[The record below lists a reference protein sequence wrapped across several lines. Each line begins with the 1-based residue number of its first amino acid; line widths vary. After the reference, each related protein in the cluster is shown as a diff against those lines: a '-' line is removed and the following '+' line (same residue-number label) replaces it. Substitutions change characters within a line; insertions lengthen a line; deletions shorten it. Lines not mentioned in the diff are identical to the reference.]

1 MSWRRI
7 GKNLLFPPAA
17 VLMLL
22 TPIAVAALIYS
33 MLWLEETAPVR
44 IGSYV
49 LAFYALTVLCARIP
63 SFVRTLRD
71 FKNGNRYVNLW
82 TGDIRL
88 RTNVTLS
95 GSVLWNG
102 AYGALQLGLGIY
114 HGSAWFY
121 SLAAYYATLAAMRLS
136 LVWHT
141 LHHAPGEQMQQELM
155 RYRAC
160 GWVFLL
166 TNLALSGMMFY
177 MIYENRAVR
186 HNEITTIT
194 MAAYTF
200 ATLTMAIVNVIR
212 YRKLN
217 SPALSAA
224 KAISLASACVS
235 MLTLENT
242 MLTTFRSETMMPE
255 KARLFLGLSG
265 GAVSIFIIAMAV
277 YMIVQA
283 SRKLKSLEEA
293 QWNTTTASK

>member
-1 MSWRRI
+1 MNWRRI
-7 GKNLLFPPAA
+7 GKVLLFPPAA
-17 VLMLL
+17 VLSILP
-22 TPIAVAALIYS
+22 PIATASLVYS
-33 MLWLEETAPVR
+33 MLRLAETDPVR

-49 LAFYALTVLCARIP
+49 LAFYALTILCARIP
-63 SFVRTLRD
+63 SLVRFLRD
-71 FKNGNRYVNLW
+71 FKNENRYVKRW
-82 TGDIRL
+82 TGDVRL

-102 AYGALQLGLGIY
+102 AYGALQLGLGVY
-114 HGSAWFY
+114 HHSAWFY

-136 LVWHT
+136 LVRHT
-141 LHHAPGEQMQQELM
+141 LRHEPGEQMRQELT

-177 MIYENRAVR
+177 MIYENRVTR
-186 HNEITTIT
+186 HGEIVTIT

-212 YRKLN
+212 YRKLS

-224 KAISLASACVS
+224 KAISLAAACVS

-242 MLTTFRSETMMPE
+242 MLATFRSETMTPE
-255 KARLFLGLSG
+255 KTRLFLSLSG
-265 GAVSIFIIAMAV
+265 GGVSIFIIAMAV

-283 SRKLKSLEEA
+283 NRKLNSLEEC
-293 QWNTTTASK
+293 NNGR

>member
-1 MSWRRI
+1 MSW
-7 GKNLLFPPAA
+7 KKVWKALLFPPAA
-17 VLMLL
+17 VLIIL
-22 TPIAVAALIYS
+22 TPAAAAALVYS
-33 MLWLEETAPVR
+33 MLWLEETDPIR

-49 LAFYALTVLCARIP
+49 LAFYALTILCVRIP
-63 SFVRTLRD
+63 DLVRTLRE
-71 FKNGNRYVNLW
+71 FKDSSRYLRLW
-82 TGDIRL
+82 TGDVRL

-114 HGSAWFY
+114 HHSAWFY

-136 LVWHT
+136 LVRHT
-141 LHHAPGEQMQQELM
+141 MRYTTGEQMRQELT

-160 GWVFLL
+160 GWVLLL
-166 TNLALSGMMFY
+166 TSLALSGMMFY

-186 HNEITTIT
+186 HNEITSIA

-200 ATLTMAIVNVIR
+200 TTLTMAIVSVIR
-212 YRKLN
+212 YRKLG
-217 SPALSAA
+217 SPAVSAA
-224 KAISLASACVS
+224 KAISLAAACVS

-242 MLTTFRSETMMPE
+242 MLTTFRSETTTPE
-255 KARLFLGLSG
+255 KTRLFLALSG

-283 SRKLKSLEEA
+283 NRRLKSLEGC
-293 QWNTTTASK
+293 NDGR

>member
-1 MSWRRI
+1 MNWKRI
-7 GKNLLFPPAA
+7 GKALLFPPAA
-17 VLMLL
+17 VLIVL
-22 TPIAVAALIYS
+22 TPIAAAALICS
-33 MLWLEETAPVR
+33 MLQLEENDPVR

-49 LAFYALTVLCARIP
+49 LAFYALTILCARTPKLICI
-63 SFVRTLRD
+63 LRD
-71 FKNGNRYVNLW
+71 FKNENRYVKLW
-82 TGDIRL
+82 TGDVRL

-114 HGSAWFY
+114 HRSAWFY
-121 SLAAYYATLAAMRLS
+121 SLSAYYATLAAMRLF
-136 LVWHT
+136 LVQHT
-141 LHHAPGEQMQQELM
+141 MRHKPGEQMRQELT

-166 TNLALSGMMFY
+166 TNLALTGMTFY

-200 ATLTMAIVNVIR
+200 TTLTMAIVSAVR
-212 YRKLN
+212 YRKFN
-217 SPALSAA
+217 SPAVSAA
-224 KAISLASACVS
+224 KAISLAAACVS

-242 MLTTFRSETMMPE
+242 MLTTFRSETMTPE
-255 KARLFLGLSG
+255 KARLFLALSG
-265 GAVSIFIIAMAV
+265 GAVSVFIIAMAV

-283 SRKLKSLEEA
+283 NQKLKSLEEC
-293 QWNTTTASK
+293 NDGR